1 MKFSPSS
8 LLAPLLQH
16 LSLSRKIWLAVGT
29 ALLAGVLLFSV
40 ALSHEQRS
48 FSEHQL
54 MTLGQALAEQTSQS
68 AAPLMLADDEL
79 SLSIILQQLTSL
91 EQIQGAEILN
101 SNGDYLSQ
109 VGKPSEMSLSL
120 PIRAEQ
126 TQLGSLRLH
135 LNPGSSIYQI
145 SELLPLSLAALGAA
159 LIFLLL
165 ALIWLG
171 RHLGRPTK
179 ALVHTIVQINHGH
192 RPPALEH
199 QRHDELAPMMQLL
212 NQHFCEPRSSIEDP
226 AENSTKTNK
235 NPQPDSA
242 EDTAKQTSQELTADA
257 ILDDGVPKPAQTD
270 TTADPSAE
278 SIPPHAAAEA
288 EVIGQ
293 DTDTDTDKAEVVDTG
308 PRGYLFYVNHHVGG
322 SDTLTTTEREQ
333 LLTRYYNSLQQVARL
348 YKGLLED
355 DALGNWCVRFAPLSD
370 DQSHGINALCAAQLF
385 NALYRGINSQAIHNF
400 SPALNMKLVLLCGP
414 IREFDRM
421 AEDALLLSDQ
431 IQENDLITHTELY
444 QIDELQQRLL
454 DSASYRKFDQD
465 TLLIASLNRDYQTL
479 IDRQAE
485 HFLKQNG

>member
-1 MKFSPSS
+1 MKFSPST

-16 LSLSRKIWLAVGT
+16 LSLSRKIWLAIGT
-29 ALLAGVLLFSV
+29 ALLAGVLVFSI

-48 FSEHQL
+48 FSRHQL

-68 AAPLMLADDEL
+68 AAPLILAGDEL
-79 SLSIILQQLTSL
+79 SLSIVLQQLITL
-91 EQIQGAEILN
+91 EQIQGVEILN
-101 SNGDYLSQ
+101 GDGDYLSQ
-109 VGKPSEMSLSL
+109 VGKPSEMNLSQ

-135 LNPGSSIYQI
+135 LNPDSSVYQI
-145 SELLPLSLAALGAA
+145 SELLPLTLAALGTG

-165 ALIWLG
+165 ALVWLG
-171 RHLGRPTK
+171 HHLGRPAK

-192 RPPALEH
+192 RPPALGH

-212 NQHFCEPRSSIEDP
+212 NQHFCEPEVVAP
-226 AENSTKTNK
+226 HK
-235 NPQPDSA
+235 PDN
-242 EDTAKQTSQELTADA
+242 ET
-257 ILDDGVPKPAQTD
+257 
-270 TTADPSAE
+270 
-278 SIPPHAAAEA
+278 AAAKETLTETAMVQA
-288 EVIGQ
+288 EQQQQPPATDSPGGQ
-293 DTDTDTDKAEVVDTG
+293 DPLDTPETEVPAPHPEDKCQTPTAEPEESEPESPETDQSADEDSG

-322 SDTLTTTEREQ
+322 SDTLTSAEREQ

-414 IREFDRM
+414 IRDFDRM

-485 HFLKQNG
+485 HFLKQSG